1 MSAPKPY
8 IIGISGGSASGKT
21 RFLQAIAEKF
31 ESVDITF
38 LSQDNYYKSADY
50 HVKDENGHI
59 NYDLPGCI
67 DLERFHK
74 DLLTLMGGKK
84 VEIQEYRFQHE
95 QQFGRLL
102 TLNPS
107 PVIIVEGLFIY
118 YDENIKQLFDL
129 KIFVDATTEI
139 QYQRRLKRDTAE
151 RNIPADFVKYQW
163 EKHVLPAFNKYL
175 LPYKDEADIVVINN
189 THFENSLNVIANHI
203 KMMLNV

>member
-21 RFLQAIAEKF
+21 RFLQAIAERF
-31 ESVDITF
+31 ESADITF

-67 DLERFHK
+67 DLDRFHK
-74 DLLTLMGGKK
+74 DLLTLMSGKK
-84 VEIQEYRFQHE
+84 VEIQEYRFQHQE
-95 QQFGRLL
+95 QFGRML

-129 KIFVDATTEI
+129 KIFVDAKEEV
-139 QYQRRLKRDTAE
+139 QYKRRLQRDTAE
-151 RNIPADFVKYQW
+151 RNISADFVKYQW
-163 EKHVLPAFNKYL
+163 EKHVLPSFNKYL

-203 KMMLNV
+203 KMVLNV

>member
-21 RFLQAIAEKF
+21 RFLQAIAERF
-31 ESVDITF
+31 ESADITF

-67 DLERFHK
+67 DLDRFHK
-74 DLLTLMGGKK
+74 DLLTLMSGKK

-95 QQFGRLL
+95 QQFGRML

-129 KIFVDATTEI
+129 KIFVDATPEI
-139 QYQRRLKRDTAE
+139 QFQRRLKRDTAE
-151 RNIPADFVKYQW
+151 RNISADFVKYQW
-163 EKHVLPAFNKYL
+163 EMHVLPSFNKYL

-203 KMMLNV
+203 KFILNV